1 LRASLPPSASFARSP
16 RGAGRG
22 GVTQLSP
29 KQGVEVEQDS
39 GGWNHTVY
47 TATPGIPGDSGS
59 ASIDAQ
65 GRAFGVLSTVQI
77 APMAAANGVG
87 DISRELSYLDSH
99 ASFAVTL
106 ANGTQPFRGPLA

>member
-1 LRASLPPSASFARSP
+1 VLASPRSP
-16 RGAGRG
+16 RGG
-22 GVTQLSP
+22 
-29 KQGVEVEQDS
+29 D
-39 GGWNHTVY
+39 HTVY

-59 ASIDAQ
+59 ALIDAQ